1 MFFRLITFMNLTRN
15 YLDED
20 YSPGAVVVL
29 GASSAHHLVRV
40 LRKKEGDEIEV
51 FDGKGT
57 SCLPKILTIKPTEVT
72 ILIVGKISFSARQG
86 ISINLGQA
94 LIKPDPFNLS
104 IQKATELGV
113 DFITPLITERSTAKL
128 NKESYDK
135 KRQKWQVIAQGACEQ
150 CGQNWLPK
158 INNPVA
164 LRDWSDELRS
174 DHKIVLYPGAEVK
187 ISDIEFKNSVT
198 LAIGPE
204 GDFSSSE
211 IESLIKEDYIPVSMG
226 SRILRAETAV
236 ISALSTI
243 RTLAGEF

>member
-1 MFFRLITFMNLTRN
+1 MFLKLITFMNSTRN

-20 YSPGAVVVL
+20 YSPDAVLVL
-29 GASSAHHLVRV
+29 SASSAHHLIKV

-51 FDGKGT
+51 FDGKGA
-57 SCLPKILTIKPTEVT
+57 SCLAKILSIKTSKAT
-72 ILIVGKISFSARQG
+72 ILLLGKKSFSPRQG
-86 ISINLGQA
+86 ISIHLGQA

-104 IQKATELGV
+104 VQKATELGV
-113 DFITPLITERSTAKL
+113 DSISPLITERSVAKI

-135 KRQKWQVIAQGACEQ
+135 KRKKWQVIAQGACEQ
-150 CGQNWLPK
+150 CGQNWLPT
-158 INNPVA
+158 INDPAV
-164 LRDWSDELRS
+164 LKDWSGSIRS
-174 DHKIVLYPGAEVK
+174 DHKIVLYPGADIK

>member
-1 MFFRLITFMNLTRN
+1 MFSSPTTFMDLTRHSI
-15 YLDED
+15 DED
-20 YSPGAVVVL
+20 YRPGAGVVL
-29 GASSAHHLVRV
+29 GASSAHPLGRV
-40 LRKKEGDEIEV
+40 LSEKEGEEIEV

-72 ILIVGKISFSARQG
+72 ISIAGKISFSSRQG

-211 IESLIKEDYIPVSMG
+211 IEGLIKEDYIPVSMG

>member
-1 MFFRLITFMNLTRN
+1 MDTTRN

-20 YSPGAVVVL
+20 YSPDAVLVL
-29 GASSAHHLVRV
+29 SASSAHHLIKV

-51 FDGKGT
+51 FDGKGA
-57 SCLPKILTIKPTEVT
+57 SCLAKILSIKTSKVAV
-72 ILIVGKISFSARQG
+72 LMSGKKSFSPRQG
-86 ISINLGQA
+86 ISIHLGQA

-104 IQKATELGV
+104 VQKATELGV
-113 DFITPLITERSTAKL
+113 DSISPLITERSVAKI

-150 CGQNWLPK
+150 CGENWLPV
-158 INNPVA
+158 INDPAV
-164 LRDWSDELRS
+164 LKDWSSSTRS
-174 DHKIVLYPGAEVK
+174 EHKIVLYPGADVK
-187 ISDIEFKNSVT
+187 ISDIDFKNSVAV
-198 LAIGPE
+198 AIGPE
-204 GDFSSSE
+204 GDFSSQE
-211 IESLIKEDYIPVSMG
+211 IEGLVKEGYIPVSMG